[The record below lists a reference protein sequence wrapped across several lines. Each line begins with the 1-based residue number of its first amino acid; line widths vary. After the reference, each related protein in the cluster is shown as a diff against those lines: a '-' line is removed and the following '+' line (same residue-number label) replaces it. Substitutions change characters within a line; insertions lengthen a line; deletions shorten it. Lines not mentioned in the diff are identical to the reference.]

1 MATRLIRM
9 GIQAQ
14 KSILVLP
21 TTKHFWEVRISDAEK
36 SHQFFDRRL
45 AINYGKAWA
54 AANAPSTLRVLGSS
68 GLVEREWT
76 YS

>member
-1 MATRLIRM
+1 MTTGLIRM
-9 GIQAQ
+9 GIQTQ
-14 KSILVLP
+14 KTVVVRP

-36 SHQFFDRRL
+36 SHHFIDRHL

-54 AANAPSTLRVLGSS
+54 AANAPCTLRVLGSNGS
-68 GLVEREWT
+68 VEREWT

>member
-1 MATRLIRM
+1 VATGLIRM

-14 KSILVLP
+14 KMILVQP
-21 TTKHFWEVRISDAEK
+21 TTRHFWEVKISDGEK

-68 GLVEREWT
+68 GSVEREWT
-76 YS
+76 YL

>member
-1 MATRLIRM
+1 M

-14 KSILVLP
+14 KSILVQS
-21 TTKHFWEVRISDAEK
+21 TTKHFWEVKISDAEK

-54 AANAPSTLRVLGSS
+54 AANAPSTLRVLGAS

>member
-1 MATRLIRM
+1 MATGLIRM
-9 GIQAQ
+9 GIQGQ
-14 KSILVLP
+14 KTILVQP
-21 TTKHFWEVRISDAEK
+21 TMKNFWEVKISDAEK

-54 AANAPSTLRVLGSS
+54 VANAPSTLRVLGSS

>member
-14 KSILVLP
+14 KSILVQP
-21 TTKHFWEVRISDAEK
+21 TTKHFWEVKISDAEK

>member
-1 MATRLIRM
+1 MTTGLIRM

-14 KSILVLP
+14 KTVLVQP
-21 TTKHFWEVRISDAEK
+21 TTKHLWEVKISDAEK
-36 SHQFFDRRL
+36 SHQFSDRHL

-54 AANAPSTLRVLGSS
+54 AANAPCTLRVLGSS
-68 GLVEREWT
+68 GSVEREWA

>member
-14 KSILVLP
+14 KSILVQP

-54 AANAPSTLRVLGSS
+54 AANAPCTLRVLGSS

>member
-1 MATRLIRM
+1 MTTGLVRM

-14 KSILVLP
+14 RTVVVRP
-21 TTKHFWEVRISDAEK
+21 TAKHFWEVKISDTEK

-54 AANAPSTLRVLGSS
+54 AANAPCMLRVLGSS
-68 GLVEREWT
+68 GAVEREWT
-76 YS
+76 YP